1 MLKIAD
7 NKKLGRLFKVYRSE
21 KFSLVKLLLSEV
33 FLISIPTVVIVG
45 SLYKGGDPKF
55 LYVGFIFASIVAFL
69 IFERYKKGRISVLTV
84 YENGVETEKGLC
96 YLWQDI
102 QRVEPR
108 KHEEGIYSGFLP
120 GFWLHFN
127 DGKKQFIPQDVT
139 DYQSIY
145 KLFYDR
151 KISGASAQLPMYE
164 LSDTGTA
171 RGKWASPK
179 VFYDPKADKTV
190 I

>member
-1 MLKIAD
+1 M
-7 NKKLGRLFKVYRSE
+7 KLGRRKKSYQC
-21 KFSLVKLLLSEV
+21 KKISLIRLLLSEV
-33 FLISIPTVVIVG
+33 FLISIPTFVIGVYFYRDTEIGVLYGGIVVAMLVLFVLH
-45 SLYKGGDPKF
+45 S
-55 LYVGFIFASIVAFL
+55 
-69 IFERYKKGRISVLTV
+69 RYKKGRTTILNV

-102 QRVEPR
+102 KRVEHR

-127 DGKKQFIPQDVT
+127 DGKKHLIPQEVT

-151 KISGASAQLPMYE
+151 KISGASAHLPMYE

-179 VFYDPKADKTV
+179 GFYDPKADKTV
-190 I
+190 S